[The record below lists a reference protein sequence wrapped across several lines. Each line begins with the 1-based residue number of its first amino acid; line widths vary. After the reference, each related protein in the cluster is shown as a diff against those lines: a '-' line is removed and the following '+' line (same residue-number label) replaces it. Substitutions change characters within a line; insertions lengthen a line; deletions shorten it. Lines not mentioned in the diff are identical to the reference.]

1 MLKIGFMKVEN
12 IMKLNT
18 ENNME
23 KEILEMFK
31 RIGVYTLGDL
41 AIFKKHEQ
49 RKGEHLYDT
58 IRRYCEELGDFNLEV
73 KNEKY

>member
-1 MLKIGFMKVEN
+1 
-12 IMKLNT
+12 
-18 ENNME
+18 ME

-41 AIFKKHEQ
+41 ALFKKHEQ